1 MYVRVYVRERLSAFQ
16 FVSIN
21 VAERLQ
27 TCSERPQVCTAKLE
41 CIFHSDKQMYIQ
53 KSLSFFK
60 SERSKKE

>member
-1 MYVRVYVRERLSAFQ
+1 MRALPLSSESLPVYQ